1 MGAGSYQQCCI
12 RGSAACTLLY
22 RTHRSPDACQV
33 IPQIGVNW
41 QSSVESAQQH
51 QLLLAEVCFSLVAWA
66 FCLRLRQKMSLLPL
80 NLPSPSVLCPKAT
93 KLFTLHTEISLYFTA
108 VFNCKVKWPTPLFD
122 QVVLLKQDSICM
134 GGGGRRYV
142 HPHYQT
148 LSKRQSSFPDCFQP
162 SWQGRPMAAFLVINK
177 ALCFCNVNCLQQPS
191 LSSQGCRSPAFNSLH
206 VARALSKDIL
216 YVGRDS
222 FVCRS
227 QIPCAHA
234 LMGSGISRQAGLLG
248 AHLQRDVDC
257 FNW

>member
-1 MGAGSYQQCCI
+1 MYLLALHIPLLSTFPSIFWLGSTVGNMGAGSYQQCCI

-51 QLLLAEVCFSLVAWA
+51 HLLLAEVCFSLVAWA

-134 GGGGRRYV
+134 GGGGGEDMFTLTTKHCPKGKV
-142 HPHYQT
+142 H
-148 LSKRQSSFPDCFQP
+148 SR
-162 SWQGRPMAAFLVINK
+162 I
-177 ALCFCNVNCLQQPS
+177 
-191 LSSQGCRSPAFNSLH
+191 AFNPLDRGGQWQPFWS
-206 VARALSKDIL
+206 
-216 YVGRDS
+216 
-222 FVCRS
+222 
-227 QIPCAHA
+227 
-234 LMGSGISRQAGLLG
+234 
-248 AHLQRDVDC
+248 
-257 FNW
+257 